1 MNKGVVIFKLYRNQI
16 FENNYRNLMV
26 SSYPVIF
33 DRLKNYVEGLGKS
46 FYFTYLSGELIH
58 GTPIVEVEYDKE
70 LSTEEKEFYIE
81 ALKKL
86 SSEGE
91 VFTTESGQIIKEE
104 STLCLIKF
112 VKISENIELVPLK
125 NEKIKVL

>member
-1 MNKGVVIFKLYRNQI
+1 
-16 FENNYRNLMV
+16 MV

-33 DRLKNYVEGLGKS
+33 DSLKSYVEGLGKS
-46 FYFTYLSGELIH
+46 FFFTYLSGELIH